1 MPCTHYF
8 VGSPSN
14 IQFSSFFAPR
24 CVFFEKVVKCDGND
38 FLEGQPIPIKIS
50 KKKRKWLRRQKQ
62 HDKAEQKK
70 EEEEV
75 MAEHF
80 FSWEAAALLP
90 SNALTS
96 SSFSFGYISCCFFA
110 HFQSLSLSLFPIAKQ
125 SVFSR
130 SLCLSRT
137 LTLVLTSLSY
147 MDWSAW
153 LQVCNA
159 CECA

>member
-8 VGSPSN
+8 VSSPSN

-62 HDKAEQKK
+62 HDKEKRRRRSNGWT
-70 EEEEV
+70 
-75 MAEHF
+75 F
-80 FSWEAAALLP
+80 FFLRGCCSLALLP

-110 HFQSLSLSLFPIAKQ
+110 HFQSLPLSLFPIAKQ